1 MMNSPTYIQNQ
12 KSRMSTSI
20 ISRVFNFEISFF
32 LSGETEISV
41 ISEIFFGQNY
51 LKLTDFD

>member
-1 MMNSPTYIQNQ
+1 MNSPTYIQNQ

-32 LSGETEISV
+32 FVGGDRNFGNFRNFFWPKLFET
-41 ISEIFFGQNY
+41 
-51 LKLTDFD
+51 D

>member
-1 MMNSPTYIQNQ
+1 MNSPTYIQNQ